1 MPSVGE
7 WSDVKICRVLLIAIA
22 CVSLGF
28 SSARADSTW
37 LTDFH
42 RAQEEAK
49 AGHKLLLLNFT
60 GSDWCG
66 WCMRLESEVFVKPEF
81 AEYAKQNLV
90 LMTVDFPRA
99 KPLSSEV
106 RQQNATLAQ
115 KYGIEGF
122 PTIVVLN
129 GDGKMVGLLG
139 YVRGGPSAFIGELKK
154 VPKD

>member
-1 MPSVGE
+1 
-7 WSDVKICRVLLIAIA
+7 VKTLRVLFLTAA
-22 CVSLGF
+22 CCALSL
-28 SSARADSTW
+28 SSARAEATW

-66 WCMRLESEVFVKPEF
+66 WCMRLQAEVFSKPEF
-81 AEYAKQNLV
+81 AEYARQNLV
-90 LMTVDFPRA
+90 LVELDFPRA

-106 RQQNATLAQ
+106 RSQNAALAE
-115 KYGIEGF
+115 KYGIAGF

-129 GDGKMVGLLG
+129 ADGKPIGLLG
-139 YVRGGPSAFIGELKK
+139 YVPGGPSAFIEELKK
-154 VPKD
+154 LTKG